1 MTAVR
6 NLINFLFRYS
16 AWILFIVYTVA
27 SCVLLFRNNPYQ
39 HHVFLTS
46 ANSVTSG
53 IYSASSA
60 VTSYFNLKGINE
72 DLQRRN
78 ADLELEILN
87 LKRTLSAYREKEYAD
102 SVPVDS
108 SLQRYSFIT
117 AHVINNSIS
126 RSHNYITLNKGELDG
141 LRPEMGVVDQ
151 NGVVGIVNIVGA
163 HSARVISLLNPH
175 LRLSCKVK
183 GHNHVGSL
191 VWQGA
196 DYTSAILEELP
207 RHAEF
212 SNGDTIVTS
221 GYSTVFPEGV
231 PVGVVESGMKDH
243 DENFYALK
251 VKLFTDF
258 STLSTVRVIKDSM
271 TDEIKS
277 IENSE
282 VKPAKKS

>member
-1 MTAVR
+1 MR

-16 AWILFIVYTVA
+16 AWILFIIYTVA
-27 SCVLLFRNNPYQ
+27 SCVLLFRNSPYQ

-46 ANSVTSG
+46 ANSVVSG
-53 IYSASSA
+53 VYSASSS
-60 VTSYFNLKGINE
+60 VTAYFNLKGINE

-78 ADLELEILN
+78 TDLELEVLN
-87 LKRTLSAYREKEYAD
+87 LKRTIDFFREKEYAD

-117 AHVINNSIS
+117 AHVINNTITK
-126 RSHNYITLNKGELDG
+126 SHNYITLNKGTEDG

-151 NGVVGIVNIVGA
+151 NGVVGIVNVVGP
-163 HSARVISLLNPH
+163 HSARVISLLNPF

-191 VWQGA
+191 VWQGN
-196 DYTSAILEELP
+196 DYTYAILEELP

-212 SNGDTIVTS
+212 QNGDTIVTS

-231 PVGVVESGMKDH
+231 PVGVVEEGMKEH

-251 VKLFTDF
+251 VRLFTDF
-258 STLSTVRVIKDSM
+258 ATLSTVRVIRDEM
-271 TDEIKS
+271 TDEINDLEKNT
-277 IENSE
+277 IQPTK
-282 VKPAKKS
+282 KP

>member
-1 MTAVR
+1 MR

-16 AWILFIVYTVA
+16 AWILFIIYTVA
-27 SCVLLFRNNPYQ
+27 SCVLLFRNSPYQ

-46 ANSVTSG
+46 ANSVVSG
-53 IYSASSA
+53 VYSASSS
-60 VTSYFNLKGINE
+60 VTAYFNLKGINE

-78 ADLELEILN
+78 TDLELEVLN
-87 LKRTLSAYREKEYAD
+87 LKRTIDFYREKEYAD

-117 AHVINNSIS
+117 AHVINNTITK
-126 RSHNYITLNKGELDG
+126 SHNYITLNKGTEDG

-151 NGVVGIVNIVGA
+151 NGVVGIVNVVGP
-163 HSARVISLLNPH
+163 HSARVISLLNPF

-191 VWQGA
+191 VWQGN
-196 DYTSAILEELP
+196 DYTYAILEELP

-212 SNGDTIVTS
+212 QNGDTIVTS

-231 PVGVVESGMKDH
+231 PVGVVEEGMKEH

-251 VKLFTDF
+251 VRLFTDF
-258 STLSTVRVIKDSM
+258 VTLSTVRVIRDEM
-271 TDEIKS
+271 TDEINDLEKNT
-277 IENSE
+277 IQPTK
-282 VKPAKKS
+282 KP

>member
-1 MTAVR
+1 MR

-16 AWILFIVYTVA
+16 AWILFIIYTVA
-27 SCVLLFRNNPYQ
+27 SCVLLFRNSPYQ

-46 ANSVTSG
+46 ANSVVSG
-53 IYSASSA
+53 VYSASSS
-60 VTSYFNLKGINE
+60 VTAYFNLKGINE

-78 ADLELEILN
+78 TDLELEVLN
-87 LKRTLSAYREKEYAD
+87 LKRTIDFYREKEYAD

-117 AHVINNSIS
+117 AHVINNTITK
-126 RSHNYITLNKGELDG
+126 SHNYITLNKGTEDG

-151 NGVVGIVNIVGA
+151 NGVVGIVNVVGP
-163 HSARVISLLNPH
+163 HSARVISLLNPF

-191 VWQGA
+191 VWQGN
-196 DYTSAILEELP
+196 DYTYAILEELP

-212 SNGDTIVTS
+212 QNGDTIVTS

-231 PVGVVESGMKDH
+231 PVGVVEEGMKEH

-251 VKLFTDF
+251 VRLFTDF
-258 STLSTVRVIKDSM
+258 ATLSTVRVIRDEM
-271 TDEIKS
+271 TDEINDLEKNT
-277 IENSE
+277 IQPTK
-282 VKPAKKS
+282 KP

>member
-1 MTAVR
+1 MR

-16 AWILFIVYTVA
+16 AWILFIIYTVA
-27 SCVLLFRNNPYQ
+27 SCVLLFRNSPYQ

-46 ANSVTSG
+46 ANSVVSG
-53 IYSASSA
+53 VYSASSS
-60 VTSYFNLKGINE
+60 VTAYFNLKGLNE

-78 ADLELEILN
+78 TDLELEVLN
-87 LKRTLSAYREKEYAD
+87 LKRTIDFYREKEYAD

-117 AHVINNSIS
+117 AHVINNTITK
-126 RSHNYITLNKGELDG
+126 SHNYITLNKGTEDG

-151 NGVVGIVNIVGA
+151 NGVVGIVNVVGP
-163 HSARVISLLNPH
+163 HSARVISLLNPF

-191 VWQGA
+191 VWQGN
-196 DYTSAILEELP
+196 DYTYAILEELP

-212 SNGDTIVTS
+212 QNGDTIVTS

-231 PVGVVESGMKDH
+231 PVGVVEEGMKEH

-251 VKLFTDF
+251 VRLFTDF
-258 STLSTVRVIKDSM
+258 ATLSTVRVIRDEM
-271 TDEIKS
+271 TDEINDLEKNT
-277 IENSE
+277 IQPTK
-282 VKPAKKS
+282 KP

>member
-1 MTAVR
+1 MR

-16 AWILFIVYTVA
+16 AWILFIIYTVA
-27 SCVLLFRNNPYQ
+27 SCVLLFRNSPYQ

-46 ANSVTSG
+46 ANSVVSG
-53 IYSASSA
+53 VYSASSS
-60 VTSYFNLKGINE
+60 VTAYFNLKGINE

-78 ADLELEILN
+78 TDLELEVLN
-87 LKRTLSAYREKEYAD
+87 LKRTIDFYREKEYAD

-117 AHVINNSIS
+117 AHVINNTITK
-126 RSHNYITLNKGELDG
+126 SHNYITLNKGTEDG

-151 NGVVGIVNIVGA
+151 NGVVGIVNVVGP
-163 HSARVISLLNPH
+163 HSARVISLLNPF

-191 VWQGA
+191 VWQGN
-196 DYTSAILEELP
+196 DYTYAILEELP

-212 SNGDTIVTS
+212 QNGDTIVTS

-231 PVGVVESGMKDH
+231 PVGVVEEGMKEH

-251 VKLFTDF
+251 VRLFTDF
-258 STLSTVRVIKDSM
+258 ATLSTVRVIRDKM
-271 TDEIKS
+271 TDEINDLEKNT
-277 IENSE
+277 IQPTK
-282 VKPAKKS
+282 KP

>member
-1 MTAVR
+1 MR

-16 AWILFIVYTVA
+16 AWILFITYTVA
-27 SCVLLFRNNPYQ
+27 SCVLLFRNSPYQ

-46 ANSVTSG
+46 ANSVVSG
-53 IYSASSA
+53 VYSASSS
-60 VTSYFNLKGINE
+60 VTAYFNLKGINE

-78 ADLELEILN
+78 TDLELEVLN
-87 LKRTLSAYREKEYAD
+87 LKRTIDFYREKEYAD

-117 AHVINNSIS
+117 AHVINNTITK
-126 RSHNYITLNKGELDG
+126 SHNYITLNKGTEDG

-151 NGVVGIVNIVGA
+151 NGVVGIVNVVGP
-163 HSARVISLLNPH
+163 HSARVISLLNPF

-191 VWQGA
+191 VWQGN
-196 DYTSAILEELP
+196 DYTYAILEELP

-212 SNGDTIVTS
+212 QNGDTIVTS

-231 PVGVVESGMKDH
+231 PVGVVEEGMKEH

-251 VKLFTDF
+251 VRLFTDF
-258 STLSTVRVIKDSM
+258 ATLSTVRVIRDEM
-271 TDEIKS
+271 TDEINDLEKNT
-277 IENSE
+277 IQPTK
-282 VKPAKKS
+282 KP

>member
-1 MTAVR
+1 MR

-16 AWILFIVYTVA
+16 AWILFIIYTVA
-27 SCVLLFRNNPYQ
+27 SCVLLFRNSPYQ

-46 ANSVTSG
+46 ANSVVSG
-53 IYSASSA
+53 VYSASSS
-60 VTSYFNLKGINE
+60 VTAYFNLKGINE

-78 ADLELEILN
+78 TDLELEVLN
-87 LKRTLSAYREKEYAD
+87 LKRTIDFYREKEYAD

-108 SLQRYSFIT
+108 SLQRYTFIT
-117 AHVINNSIS
+117 AHVINNTITK
-126 RSHNYITLNKGELDG
+126 SHNYITLNKGTEDG

-151 NGVVGIVNIVGA
+151 NGVVGIVNVVGP
-163 HSARVISLLNPH
+163 HSARVISLLNPF

-191 VWQGA
+191 VWQGN
-196 DYTSAILEELP
+196 DYTYAILEELP

-212 SNGDTIVTS
+212 QNGDTIVTS

-231 PVGVVESGMKDH
+231 PVGVVEEGMKEH

-251 VKLFTDF
+251 VRLFTDF
-258 STLSTVRVIKDSM
+258 ATLSTVRVIRDEM
-271 TDEIKS
+271 TDEINDLEKNT
-277 IENSE
+277 IQPTK
-282 VKPAKKS
+282 KP

>member
-1 MTAVR
+1 MR

-16 AWILFIVYTVA
+16 AWILFIIYTVA
-27 SCVLLFRNNPYQ
+27 SCVLLFRNSPYQ

-46 ANSVTSG
+46 ANSVVSG
-53 IYSASSA
+53 VYSASSS
-60 VTSYFNLKGINE
+60 VTAYFNLKGINE

-78 ADLELEILN
+78 TDLELEVLN
-87 LKRTLSAYREKEYAD
+87 LKRTIDFYREKEYAD

-117 AHVINNSIS
+117 AHVINNTITK
-126 RSHNYITLNKGELDG
+126 SHNYITLNKGTEDE

-151 NGVVGIVNIVGA
+151 NGVVGIVNVVGP
-163 HSARVISLLNPH
+163 HSARVISLLNPF

-191 VWQGA
+191 VWQGN
-196 DYTSAILEELP
+196 DYTYAILEELP

-212 SNGDTIVTS
+212 QNGDTIVTS

-231 PVGVVESGMKDH
+231 PVGVVEEGMKEH

-251 VKLFTDF
+251 VRLFTDF
-258 STLSTVRVIKDSM
+258 ATLSTVRVIRDEM
-271 TDEIKS
+271 TDEINDLEKNT
-277 IENSE
+277 IQPTK
-282 VKPAKKS
+282 KP

>member
-1 MTAVR
+1 MR

-16 AWILFIVYTVA
+16 AWILFIIYTVA
-27 SCVLLFRNNPYQ
+27 SCVLLFRNSPYQ

-46 ANSVTSG
+46 ANSVVSG
-53 IYSASSA
+53 VYSASSS
-60 VTSYFNLKGINE
+60 VTAYFNLKGINE

-78 ADLELEILN
+78 TDLELEVLN
-87 LKRTLSAYREKEYAD
+87 LKRTIDFYREKEYAD

-117 AHVINNSIS
+117 AHVINNTITK
-126 RSHNYITLNKGELDG
+126 SHNYITLNKGTEDG

-151 NGVVGIVNIVGA
+151 NGVVGIVNVVGP
-163 HSARVISLLNPH
+163 HSARVISLLNPF

-183 GHNHVGSL
+183 GHNHFGSL
-191 VWQGA
+191 VWQGN
-196 DYTSAILEELP
+196 DYTYAILEELP

-212 SNGDTIVTS
+212 QNGDTIVTS

-231 PVGVVESGMKDH
+231 PVGVVEEGMKEY

-251 VKLFTDF
+251 VRLFTDF
-258 STLSTVRVIKDSM
+258 ATLSTVRVIRDEM
-271 TDEIKS
+271 TDEINDLEKNT
-277 IENSE
+277 IQPTK
-282 VKPAKKS
+282 KP

>member
-1 MTAVR
+1 MR

-16 AWILFIVYTVA
+16 AWILFIIYTVA
-27 SCVLLFRNNPYQ
+27 SCVLLFRNSPYQ

-46 ANSVTSG
+46 ANSVVSG
-53 IYSASSA
+53 VYSASSS
-60 VTSYFNLKGINE
+60 VTAYFNLKGINE

-78 ADLELEILN
+78 TDLELEVLN
-87 LKRTLSAYREKEYAD
+87 LKRTIDFYREKEYAD

-117 AHVINNSIS
+117 AHVINNTITK
-126 RSHNYITLNKGELDG
+126 SHNYITLNKGTEDG

-151 NGVVGIVNIVGA
+151 NGVVGIVNVVGP
-163 HSARVISLLNPH
+163 HSARVISLLNPF

-191 VWQGA
+191 VWQGN
-196 DYTSAILEELP
+196 DYTYAILEELP

-212 SNGDTIVTS
+212 QNGDTIVTS

-231 PVGVVESGMKDH
+231 PVGVVEEGMKEY

-251 VKLFTDF
+251 VRLFTDF
-258 STLSTVRVIKDSM
+258 ATLSTVRVIRDEM
-271 TDEIKS
+271 TDEINDLEKNT
-277 IENSE
+277 IQPTK
-282 VKPAKKS
+282 KP

>member
-1 MTAVR
+1 VR

-16 AWILFIVYTVA
+16 AWILFIIYTVA
-27 SCVLLFRNNPYQ
+27 SCVLLFRNSPYQ

-46 ANSVTSG
+46 ANSVVSG
-53 IYSASSA
+53 VYSASSS
-60 VTSYFNLKGINE
+60 VTAYFNLKGINE

-78 ADLELEILN
+78 TDLELEVLN
-87 LKRTLSAYREKEYAD
+87 LKRTIDFYREKEYAD

-117 AHVINNSIS
+117 AHVINNTITK
-126 RSHNYITLNKGELDG
+126 SHNYITLNKGTEDG

-151 NGVVGIVNIVGA
+151 NGVVGIVNVVGP
-163 HSARVISLLNPH
+163 HSARVISLLNPF

-191 VWQGA
+191 VWQGN
-196 DYTSAILEELP
+196 DYTYAILEELP

-212 SNGDTIVTS
+212 QNGDTIVTS

-231 PVGVVESGMKDH
+231 PVGVVEEGMKEH

-251 VKLFTDF
+251 VRLFTDF
-258 STLSTVRVIKDSM
+258 ATLSTVRVIRDEM
-271 TDEIKS
+271 TDEINDLEKNT
-277 IENSE
+277 IQPTK
-282 VKPAKKS
+282 KP

>member
-1 MTAVR
+1 MR

-16 AWILFIVYTVA
+16 AWILFIIYTVA
-27 SCVLLFRNNPYQ
+27 SCVLLFRNSPYQ

-46 ANSVTSG
+46 ANSIVSG
-53 IYSASSA
+53 VYSASSS
-60 VTSYFNLKGINE
+60 VTAYFNLKGINE

-78 ADLELEILN
+78 TDLELEVLN
-87 LKRTLSAYREKEYAD
+87 LKRTIDFYREKEYAD

-117 AHVINNSIS
+117 AQVINNTITK
-126 RSHNYITLNKGELDG
+126 SHNYITLNKGTEDG

-151 NGVVGIVNIVGA
+151 NGVVGIVNVVGP
-163 HSARVISLLNPH
+163 HSARVISLLNPF

-191 VWQGA
+191 VWQGN
-196 DYTSAILEELP
+196 DYTYAILEELP

-212 SNGDTIVTS
+212 QNGDTIVTS

-231 PVGVVESGMKDH
+231 PVGVVEEGMKEH

-251 VKLFTDF
+251 VRLFTDF
-258 STLSTVRVIKDSM
+258 ATLSTVRVIRDEM
-271 TDEIKS
+271 TDEINDLEKNT
-277 IENSE
+277 IQPTK
-282 VKPAKKS
+282 KP